1 MWLLNFVGTKVGRL
15 VASVLAVLGMILLVF
30 AKGKQ
35 SERQK
40 QRLKSAEDELEA
52 RRAVDEVDTDLERD
66 ARIERMR
73 KAGNVRE
80 D

>member
-1 MWLLNFVGTKVGRL
+1 MWLLKIVGSKLGRL
-15 VASVLAVLGMILLVF
+15 VAGVSAVLGMILLVF

>member
-1 MWLLNFVGTKVGRL
+1 MGILTFVGSKLGRL
-15 VASVLAVLGMILLVF
+15 VAGVSAVLGMILLVF